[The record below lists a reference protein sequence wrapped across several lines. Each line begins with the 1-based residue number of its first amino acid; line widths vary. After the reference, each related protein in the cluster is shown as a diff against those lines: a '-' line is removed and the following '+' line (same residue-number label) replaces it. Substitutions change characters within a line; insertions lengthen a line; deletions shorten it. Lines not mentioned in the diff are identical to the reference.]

1 MQQENGGESSVSS
14 EVGPEVVRGRGFV
27 QDSMAENGTRRWVIK
42 NGYPQALE
50 ESSKKQ
56 LLLGVKN
63 SVEFDFYNSLL

>member
-1 MQQENGGESSVSS
+1 MGGFLY
-14 EVGPEVVRGRGFV
+14 RN
-27 QDSMAENGTRRWVIK
+27 SMAENGTRKWVNK